1 MAMDLTQCL
10 RALEIS
16 VLERKEEDVVSS
28 VAAINEKVID
38 SGELEEWKEIV
49 MCLCR
54 GNYLTALQGKTS
66 QHLLK
71 VTAVTAGEIS
81 TIPIDNPII
90 DVPLVLFLAKIIL
103 LENEKALDM
112 CQTACLWALR
122 YLGVQRQLFYES
134 NEITEYLEYSFQWK
148 EFTRH

>member
-71 VTAVTAGEIS
+71 VTAVTADVNKVVNAISLVLKCENANSSPEIS
-81 TIPIDNPII
+81 PLTI
-90 DVPLVLFLAKIIL
+90 LSLMFHWFYFLPK
-103 LENEKALDM
+103 
-112 CQTACLWALR
+112 
-122 YLGVQRQLFYES
+122 
-134 NEITEYLEYSFQWK
+134 
-148 EFTRH
+148 